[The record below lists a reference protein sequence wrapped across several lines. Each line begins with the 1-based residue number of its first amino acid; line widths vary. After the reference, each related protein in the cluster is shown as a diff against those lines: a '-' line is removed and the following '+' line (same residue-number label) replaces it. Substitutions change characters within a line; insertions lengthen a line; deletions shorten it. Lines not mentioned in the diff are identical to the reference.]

1 MDVGVGPGVGQVAVG
16 KGERSFGYPGEGY
29 LHLTGVAADIGKG
42 IENMGELLG
51 GQVLGTMLAGVDG
64 PEDTDKLAMEVA
76 SERSYPHEELQL
88 GRMMYQLT

>member
-1 MDVGVGPGVGQVAVG
+1 
-16 KGERSFGYPGEGY
+16 
-29 LHLTGVAADIGKG
+29 
-42 IENMGELLG
+42 MGELLG